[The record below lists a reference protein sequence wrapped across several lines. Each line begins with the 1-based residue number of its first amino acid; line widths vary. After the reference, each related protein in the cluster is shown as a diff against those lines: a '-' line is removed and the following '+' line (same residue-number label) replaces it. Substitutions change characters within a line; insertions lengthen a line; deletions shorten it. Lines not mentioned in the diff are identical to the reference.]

1 MQGQPDD
8 GQPQHLR
15 GLVIYLD
22 TYEPL
27 SKEVSRIAL

>member
-8 GQPQHLR
+8 GQPQRLR

-22 TYEPL
+22 TYEPYA
-27 SKEVSRIAL
+27 KEIP